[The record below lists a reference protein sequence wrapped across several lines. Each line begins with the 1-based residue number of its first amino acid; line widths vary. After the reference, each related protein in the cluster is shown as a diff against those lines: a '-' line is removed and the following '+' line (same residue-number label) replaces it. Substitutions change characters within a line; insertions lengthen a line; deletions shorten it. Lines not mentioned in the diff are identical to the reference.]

1 MLGMAGS
8 VIAAPPMPMGVM
20 VVAHGT
26 ANGTDGVRQGKSRPF
41 GFSGGV
47 QAAL

>member
-1 MLGMAGS
+1 
-8 VIAAPPMPMGVM
+8 M

-26 ANGTDGVRQGKSRPF
+26 ASGTDGVRRGNRSAF

-47 QAAL
+47 QAAH